1 MAILHSSWALGLPV
15 AACAASAADQSGR
28 YRPSCRSAAR
38 ADSVRLSRPKVAC
51 TSGVQAFYYIRHPR
65 PFTAAATPGVMPPRN
80 GAAMGGNYSAAR
92 TRTWRVFTFL
102 TGADID
108 RVQSGGMVL
117 YVLHNE
123 F

>member
-65 PFTAAATPGVMPPRN
+65 PFTAAATPGVMPPPKRRRHGRELLRGPHEDLASIHFSN
-80 GAAMGGNYSAAR
+80 GCR
-92 TRTWRVFTFL
+92 
-102 TGADID
+102 
-108 RVQSGGMVL
+108 
-117 YVLHNE
+117 H
-123 F
+123 